1 VANAAALPS
10 PYDGNVGDM
19 FIAEDNGGGYVYNGS
34 TYTFV
39 GQIRGPQGATGE
51 TGSQGGVGQTG
62 TAGAAA
68 TVAAGTTTTGAAG
81 TNASV
86 SNAGTPQN
94 RTLNFVIPRG
104 DTGATGSTGAAGN
117 TGATGATGPAGADGA
132 AGDDGATGATGNT
145 GPTGNTGA
153 TGAAGAAATVAAGTT
168 TTGAAGTNATVS
180 NAGTPQNRTLN
191 FVIPRGDTGATGAD
205 GATGPAGNTGAT
217 GPAGNDSTDD
227 QTLAEV
233 LTQGNTMNT
242 SLNTAGNF
250 IQNGTGQHGLTMLE
264 NGGMLLRGNGSSSI
278 NGVNFIDFRYTATH
292 KLNTIGALRGS
303 SNFVFS
309 YAVEP
314 NPLVNFEYISSADN
328 IAWPRTSFE
337 TGDALIWRGLPATV
351 AAMGSVVALPELFKV
366 ETDGQAFFPSAQA
379 AGGGSDGV
387 LYGNSAGRLQKY
399 SNGVPQNLIN
409 RTNLDADLLDGQH
422 GSYYYSPANLPAADG
437 NGIYSTSATIPVGR
451 VASAASHTGGTV
463 GRTKLHFAEAGAS
476 SSRHTGFQSF
486 AQASDTG
493 VKLDHRVNNVG
504 ATLSSS
510 LELSNLVDK
519 SSFSN
524 DTWYY
529 NNAANTVLRGFRFV
543 GDKPA
548 IRVGSA
554 SFIDMPAALPAHNNS
569 AWIVDANGSGGKY
582 KPVSYRAAKDR
593 AVTLTNTSFATDAEL
608 QLNVPVGNYDV
619 RCKLIFQGENTN
631 SELMYRVS
639 SATTIGN
646 VNAYTSKGESVLT
659 QAFTGNTFGELYRT
673 ENAAGVHMII
683 IEGTLQVFGA
693 STLVAV
699 QRGVLDAD
707 DSVTLEQGSFI
718 ELTLNTIG
726 L

>member
-1 VANAAALPS
+1 
-10 PYDGNVGDM
+10 
-19 FIAEDNGGGYVYNGS
+19 
-34 TYTFV
+34 
-39 GQIRGPQGATGE
+39 
-51 TGSQGGVGQTG
+51 
-62 TAGAAA
+62 
-68 TVAAGTTTTGAAG
+68 
-81 TNASV
+81 
-86 SNAGTPQN
+86 
-94 RTLNFVIPRG
+94 
-104 DTGATGSTGAAGN
+104 
-117 TGATGATGPAGADGA
+117 
-132 AGDDGATGATGNT
+132 
-145 GPTGNTGA
+145 
-153 TGAAGAAATVAAGTT
+153 
-168 TTGAAGTNATVS
+168 
-180 NAGTPQNRTLN
+180 
-191 FVIPRGDTGATGAD
+191 
-205 GATGPAGNTGAT
+205 
-217 GPAGNDSTDD
+217 
-227 QTLAEV
+227 
-233 LTQGNTMNT
+233 
-242 SLNTAGNF
+242 
-250 IQNGTGQHGLTMLE
+250 
-264 NGGMLLRGNGSSSI
+264 
-278 NGVNFIDFRYTATH
+278 
-292 KLNTIGALRGS
+292 
-303 SNFVFS
+303 
-309 YAVEP
+309 
-314 NPLVNFEYISSADN
+314 
-328 IAWPRTSFE
+328 
-337 TGDALIWRGLPATV
+337 
-351 AAMGSVVALPELFKV
+351 
-366 ETDGQAFFPSAQA
+366 
-379 AGGGSDGV
+379 
-387 LYGNSAGRLQKY
+387 
-399 SNGVPQNLIN
+399 
-409 RTNLDADLLDGQH
+409 
-422 GSYYYSPANLPAADG
+422 LPAADG

-519 SSFSN
+519 STFSN

-554 SFIDMPAALPAHNNS
+554 SFIDMPAALPAYNNS

-631 SELMYRVS
+631 SELMYRVA

-718 ELTLNTIG
+718 ELTLNTVG